1 MKNASDFLHKLQ
13 NDSVF
18 IKGAKACSS
27 DEERKSFLLNE
38 GFSFKPDELDAA
50 VKCLSFFDQAKQ
62 SEGNGNA
69 RKNKRYD
76 VFLGISELDGKP
88 INQAIMVD
96 ISSWGAK
103 IESQIPLKPDSSVEF
118 TLALTGEKG
127 RKQKYRM
134 AGKVLWASQV
144 PVSRRNQAGLR
155 FHNSLEQLQDQGKFS
170 IENLQ
175 TTIVFEDGDTAA
187 VANDSDGDNSNDS
200 MDLRAIKV
208 RISARSSRADSR
220 YQEGDSYW
228 RQDFATMIAPRNI
241 IY

>member
-175 TTIVFEDGDTAA
+175 TTVNNRQKDIAGKEFLSIREFADMVGVHWFTVWRWTVERRIQFKQVKTGCKILIPKSEL
-187 VANDSDGDNSNDS
+187 VQFAN
-200 MDLRAIKV
+200 A
-208 RISARSSRADSR
+208 
-220 YQEGDSYW
+220 
-228 RQDFATMIAPRNI
+228 
-241 IY
+241 